1 MIFYGH
7 TNRSEQGEELPQ
19 ETWQKLRDHLQNV
32 AALAE
37 GFAKP
42 FEAVSDARLAGLLH
56 DLGKYS
62 ERFQQRLRDPSVHG
76 INHWSVGALQAR
88 MMFALGVAF
97 AVEGHHT
104 GMPALLED
112 DPTTGLESL
121 KSRLARLQ
129 TNEAREVNGFTE
141 SLAELL
147 QRHQAENP
155 GLSAPAKKSTQRDF
169 KTAFGIRMLFSALV
183 DADYLDTES
192 HFSPVL
198 AGARDSLDLQPG
210 RALEILLSVIRAKNS
225 AGAINAI
232 RQDLLR
238 HCLDA
243 AKRSRGLFTLT
254 APTGSGKTLSGLS
267 FALAHAAEHNL
278 RRVIVVIP
286 FTSIIEQTAEIYR
299 SIFEPVFG
307 PDYVLE
313 HHSASNPE
321 STGDSR
327 AGLRSRL
334 AVENWNAP
342 VVVTTSVQFFE
353 SLFAHKPAPCRK
365 LHNMADS
372 VILFD
377 EVQTLPLRLVPSLLS
392 AINLLTSECASSVVF
407 GSATQP
413 AFLSASRA
421 IEGGWS
427 PVEINPDSRKMAGAL
442 RRTRIAIPSGKISW
456 NALASAIAEEKQILC
471 IVNLKRHAAEL
482 FTMLRE
488 SENVFHLS
496 TNLCPE
502 HRRHKLALIRERL
515 LNGET
520 CRLISTQLIEAG
532 VDLDFPKVFRATA
545 PLESIVQSA
554 GRCNREGRSVHL
566 GEVVVFTPEDH
577 SLPGG
582 SYSQATAITTAFL
595 NENPDIDFHSPD
607 AYAEYFSRLYGTLGP
622 AGKHEDPV
630 FKASAE
636 LHFPEAARN
645 CRLIGQGTRTV
656 AVRYGKGEK
665 LIEKLRIAKHLDRS
679 EWRTLQ
685 RFSVSFYEAAFL
697 ASLARGVIVQ
707 PHTDLDFYFWN
718 GVYDDNLGVTEP
730 SNDDFHL

>member
-1 MIFYGH
+1 MNYYGH
-7 TNRSEQGEELPQ
+7 TNRTEEGDPLP
-19 ETWQKLRDHLQNV
+19 EDTWQNLSDHLQNV
-32 AALAE
+32 ATLAA

-42 FEAVSDARLAGLLH
+42 FDAVADACLAGLLH
-56 DLGKYS
+56 DLGKYA
-62 ERFQQRLRDPSVHG
+62 ERFQLRLRDPSVCG
-76 INHWSVGALQAR
+76 INHWSIGALQAR
-88 MMFALGVAF
+88 KMLALGSAF
-97 AVEGHHT
+97 VIEGHHT

-121 KSRLARLQ
+121 KSRLARLES
-129 TNEAREVNGFTE
+129 NDARDLNGFTE
-141 SLAELL
+141 SLSELL

-155 GLSAPAKKSTQRDF
+155 KISAPPKKLAQRDF

-183 DADYLDTES
+183 DADYLDTEY
-192 HFSPVL
+192 HFSPDL
-198 AGARDSLDLQPG
+198 AGVRRSLDLQPK
-210 RALEILLSVIRAKNS
+210 RALKDLQDEILKKSS
-225 AGAINAI
+225 TGAINAI

-238 HCLDA
+238 HCLNA
-243 AKRSRGLFTLT
+243 AERPQGLFTLT

-267 FALAHAAEHNL
+267 FALAHAAKHNL

-286 FTSIIEQTAEIYR
+286 FTSIIEQTADIYR

-321 STGDSR
+321 VGDSESDI
-327 AGLRSRL
+327 RSRL

-342 VVVTTSVQFFE
+342 IVVTTSVQFFE

-392 AINLLTSECASSVVF
+392 AINLLTTECSSSVVF

-413 AFLSASRA
+413 AFLSASSA

-427 PVEINPDSRKMAGAL
+427 PVEINSDSRKMAGAL
-442 RRTRIAIPSGKISW
+442 KRTRIAVPSKKTSW
-456 NALASAIAEEKQILC
+456 NVLAPAIAQEKQVLC

-482 FTMLRE
+482 FAMLRE
-488 SENVFHLS
+488 SQSVFHLS

-502 HRRHKLALIRERL
+502 HRRHNLALIRERL
-515 LNGET
+515 RSGGP

-532 VDLDFPKVFRATA
+532 VDLDFPKVYRAMA

-554 GRCNREGRSVHL
+554 GRCNREGRSEHP
-566 GEVVVFTPEDH
+566 GEVVIFTPEDH
-577 SLPGG
+577 ALPGG

-595 NENPDIDFHSPD
+595 HENPDIDLHSPD
-607 AYAEYFSRLYGTLGP
+607 AYAEYYSRLYGTLGP
-622 AGKHEDPV
+622 VEKDEDPV
-630 FKASAE
+630 FKASAD

-665 LIEKLRIAKHLDRS
+665 LIEKLLHAKYLDRA

-685 RFSVSFYEAAFL
+685 RFSISFYEAAFQ
-697 ASLARGVIVQ
+697 ASLARGIIVQ
-707 PHTDLDFYFWN
+707 PHSDLDFFFWN

-730 SNDDFHL
+730 SNSDFIL